1 MKKIILMF
9 AIMGIIAVTYA
20 QPITPSDVPAKVSK
34 SFENS
39 HRKISQVDWSQVGD
53 NYKASYVVDEKTM
66 SVVYNASGKLIETEK
81 EISIS
86 QLPTSVLKYVNDN
99 YPGQVIRKKVLL
111 TNAKGR
117 SSYEVKVNEQDLAF
131 NSQGNFL
138 QPETK

>member
-9 AIMGIIAVTYA
+9 AIMGMIAVTYA
-20 QPITPSDVPAKVSK
+20 QPITPSDVPSKVSK
-34 SFENS
+34 SFDKS
-39 HRKISQVDWSQVGD
+39 HRKISQVDWSQVGE
-53 NYKASYVVDEKTM
+53 NYKASYVVDEKNM
-66 SVVYNASGKLIETEK
+66 SVVYGVTGKLIETEK

-99 YPGQVIRKKVLL
+99 YPGQVIKKRVLL

-117 SSYEVKVNEQDLAF
+117 SSYEVNVNQQDLAF
-131 NSQGNFL
+131 NSQGKLL